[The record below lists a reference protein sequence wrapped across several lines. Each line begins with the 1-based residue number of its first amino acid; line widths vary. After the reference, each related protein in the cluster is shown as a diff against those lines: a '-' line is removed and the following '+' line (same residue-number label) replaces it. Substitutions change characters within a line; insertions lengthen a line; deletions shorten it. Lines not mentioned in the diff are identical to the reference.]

1 LLGRLM
7 PAPTLP
13 VASLGA
19 PPVGLGAGITHVGLV
34 RQRNEDSILTDPTG
48 ALWAVA
54 DGMGG
59 HGSGD
64 VASDIVVE
72 RLSTAPDG
80 ADPLDVLET
89 LLIEAN
95 EIIYR
100 LACERGRT
108 MGATVVAL
116 MIENAVGYLAWAGD
130 SRAYLLRNGRLRLLT
145 RDHTV
150 IQDLVDDGL
159 IRPEEARGHAEA
171 NVVTRAIGAE
181 PEIEI
186 DSATVPFL
194 AGDRM
199 ILCSDGL
206 TGSVGDGTIAALLD
220 AAETPED
227 ACRSL
232 LRAALED
239 GAPDNVSV
247 VAIFMDAG

>member
-1 LLGRLM
+1 M

-13 VASLGA
+13 SRDFGA
-19 PPVGLGAGITHVGLV
+19 PPVGIGAGITHVGLV

-64 VASDIVVE
+64 LASDIVIE
-72 RLSTAPDG
+72 RLSTAPDDD
-80 ADPLDVLET
+80 DPLDVLER
-89 LLIEAN
+89 LLTEAN
-95 EIIYR
+95 GIIYG
-100 LACERGRT
+100 LARERGRT

-116 MIENAVGYLAWAGD
+116 MIENSVGYLAWAGD

-150 IQDLVDDGL
+150 IQGLVDDGL
-159 IRPEEARGHAEA
+159 IQPEEARGHAEA

-181 PEIEI
+181 PEVEI
-186 DSATVPFL
+186 DMATVPFL
-194 AGDRM
+194 PGDRM

-206 TGSVGDGTIAALLD
+206 TGPVGDGTIAALLG
-220 AAETPED
+220 AAETPEE

-232 LRAALED
+232 LRAALEE

-247 VAIFMDAG
+247 VAVFMDAG

>member
-1 LLGRLM
+1 MAVTTPPL
-7 PAPTLP
+7 A
-13 VASLGA
+13 AFGA
-19 PPVGLGAGITHVGLV
+19 PPVGLGAGITHAGLV
-34 RQRNEDSILTDPTG
+34 RERNEDSILTDPSG

-64 VASDIVVE
+64 VASDIVIE
-72 RLSTAPDG
+72 RLSTAPDD
-80 ADPLDVLET
+80 ADPLGVLES
-89 LLIEAN
+89 LLTEAN
-95 EIIYR
+95 DIIYR
-100 LACERGRT
+100 LSCERGRT

-130 SRAYLLRNGRLRLLT
+130 SRAYLLRGARLRLLT

-181 PEIEI
+181 AEVEI
-186 DSATVPFL
+186 DMATVPFL

-206 TGSVGDGTIAALLD
+206 TGSVGDGTIAALLGT
-220 AAETPED
+220 AETPDE

-247 VAIFMDAG
+247 VAVFMDAG

>member
-1 LLGRLM
+1 M

-13 VASLGA
+13 FAAVGA

-34 RQRNEDSILTDPTG
+34 RQRNEDAILTDPTG

-64 VASDIVVE
+64 VASDIVIE

-80 ADPLDVLET
+80 ADPLDVLEA
-89 LLIEAN
+89 LLTEAN
-95 EIIYR
+95 DIIYR
-100 LACERGRT
+100 LAGERGQT

-150 IQDLVDDGL
+150 IQSLVEDGV
-159 IRPEEARGHAEA
+159 IRPEDARGHAEA
-171 NVVTRAIGAE
+171 NVVTRAVGAE

-186 DSATVPFL
+186 DVATVPFL

-206 TGSVGDGTIAALLD
+206 TGSVDDGTIAALLG
-220 AAETPED
+220 AAATPEE
-227 ACRSL
+227 ACRTL
-232 LRAALED
+232 LRASLEE

-247 VAIFMDAG
+247 VAVFMDAG

>member
-1 LLGRLM
+1 M

-13 VASLGA
+13 SAPIGT
-19 PPVGLGAGITHVGLV
+19 PPVGLGAGLTHVGLV

-64 VASDIVVE
+64 VASDIVIE

-80 ADPLDVLET
+80 ADPLDVLVA
-89 LLIEAN
+89 LLTEAN
-95 EIIYR
+95 GIIHR
-100 LACERGRT
+100 LSCERGRT

-116 MIENAVGYLAWAGD
+116 MIEHAVGYVAWAGD

-150 IQDLVDDGL
+150 IQGLVDDGL
-159 IRPEEARGHAEA
+159 LRPEDARGHAEA

-181 PEIEI
+181 PTVEI
-186 DSATVPFL
+186 DTATVPFL
-194 AGDRM
+194 SGDRM

-206 TGSVGDGTIAALLD
+206 TGSVDDGTIALLLGE
-220 AAETPED
+220 AVTPED

-232 LRAALED
+232 LRASLEH

-247 VAIFMDAG
+247 VAIFMHAG

>member
-1 LLGRLM
+1 M

-13 VASLGA
+13 ARDFGA
-19 PPVGLGAGITHVGLV
+19 PPVGIGAGITHVGAGAE
-34 RQRNEDSILTDPTG
+34 RNEDSILTDPTG

-64 VASDIVVE
+64 VASDIVIE

-80 ADPLDVLET
+80 ADPLDVLER
-89 LLIEAN
+89 LLTEAN
-95 EIIYR
+95 DIIYR

-116 MIENAVGYLAWAGD
+116 MIENSVGYLAWAGD

-181 PEIEI
+181 AEVEI
-186 DSATVPFL
+186 DMATVPFL
-194 AGDRM
+194 PGDRM

-206 TGSVGDGTIAALLD
+206 TGPVGDGTIAALLG
-220 AAETPED
+220 AADTPEE

-247 VAIFMDAG
+247 VAVFMDAG